1 MIYQKDK
8 RAIMSKKDSLIK
20 EIDEISERVRFW
32 HNAVLTLLTS
42 MGGMFFAISQ
52 EKIIVNYFI
61 WIFVIMTIL
70 LLVFAIFRL
79 ERLGQTRRAFIKE
92 LEKEK

>member
-1 MIYQKDK
+1 
-8 RAIMSKKDSLIK
+8 MSKKDSLIK

-32 HNAVLTLLTS
+32 HNAILTLLTS

-52 EKIIVNYFI
+52 EKIIINYFI
-61 WIFVIMTIL
+61 WIFVIMSVS

-79 ERLGQTRRAFIKE
+79 EKLGRIRRDFIKE